1 LELGFTKIYLL
12 DLAHFLERVT
22 KLYDEKDQANPLS
35 TVSANL
41 VHKDVSPKDFGS
53 FGESETPDLVTVP
66 NYTSILHKSI
76 DLTKFEILLTTI
88 QEHQE
93 RANEDYSFCGMIT
106 RTCYGLRFHLSGPTN
121 YRSLNRLENKVT
133 MDSHKG
139 RLNDLSKLV
148 ETRMLEAWALLA
160 ITDISPRLLTPEIK
174 RDILLQALFKL
185 TGE

>member
-1 LELGFTKIYLL
+1 MG
-12 DLAHFLERVT
+12 LADFLKLVT
-22 KLYDEKDQANPLS
+22 KLYDEKDQANRLS
-35 TVSANL
+35 TVPSDL
-41 VHKDVSPKDFGS
+41 VHKDVSLNDFGS
-53 FGESETPDLVTVP
+53 FGESETPNLVTVP
-66 NYTSILHKSI
+66 NDTRILHKSI
-76 DLTKFEILLTTI
+76 DLTKYKILLTTI

-93 RANEDYSFCGMIT
+93 RANKDYSFCGMIT
-106 RTCYGLRFHLSGPTN
+106 RACYGLRFHLSGPTN
-121 YRSLNRLENKVT
+121 YRSLNRLETKVT

-174 RDILLQALFKL
+174 RDILLQDLFKL

>member
-1 LELGFTKIYLL
+1 MGLADFLEL
-12 DLAHFLERVT
+12 VT
-22 KLYDEKDQANPLS
+22 KLYDEKDQANRLS
-35 TVSANL
+35 AVSTNL
-41 VHKDVSPKDFGS
+41 VHKDVSPNDFGS
-53 FGESETPDLVTVP
+53 FGESGAPDLVTVP
-66 NYTSILHKSI
+66 NYTRILHKLI
-76 DLTKFEILLTTI
+76 DLTKYKTLLTTI

-93 RANEDYSFCGMIT
+93 RANKDYNFCGMIT

-121 YRSLNRLENKVT
+121 YRSLNRLENQVT

-174 RDILLQALFKL
+174 RDILLQGLFKL